1 MVEPLLSL
9 PRWVYLGVA
18 AGAVATVGVAV
29 TFVVAG
35 RLLPDGS
42 VAADGERSG
51 RSGRSDRSDRSSRST
66 EDIRRG
72 EIRAYLDDIDE
83 RFTEDAAVAG
93 ERVAFHLPERDV
105 AVTFDARTF
114 LALERGSTHA
124 ILAEHEMPGVALGNR
139 LPFET
144 PEPSPGAD
152 ADRDANTNANARVG
166 PGSPS
171 GRGGPGGRGAA
182 GADRLGGRTDVADA
196 AFDVLGLSPGADE
209 AAVRRAYRRRVKEV
223 HPDHGGD
230 EEEFRRV
237 QEAYDTARRHA
248 S

>member
-66 EDIRRG
+66 EDVRRE

-83 RFTEDAAVAG
+83 RFAEDAAVAG

-166 PGSPS
+166 PG
-171 GRGGPGGRGAA
+171 GPGGRGAN
-182 GADRLGGRTDVADA
+182 RLGGRTDVADA

-209 AAVRRAYRRRVKEV
+209 AAVRRAYRRRVKQV

>member
-1 MVEPLLSL
+1 MVEPLSSL

-42 VAADGERSG
+42 VAADGGGSD
-51 RSGRSDRSDRSSRST
+51 RSDRSDRSSRST
-66 EDIRRG
+66 EDVRRE

-83 RFTEDAAVAG
+83 PFTEDADVAG

-114 LALERGSTHA
+114 LALERGPTHA

-152 ADRDANTNANARVG
+152 ADRDPNANTNAGVG
-166 PGSPS
+166 P
-171 GRGGPGGRGAA
+171 GGPGGRGAGTA
-182 GADRLGGRTDVADA
+182 GADRLEGRADVADA
-196 AFDVLGLSPGADE
+196 AFDVLGLSRGADE

>member
-42 VAADGERSG
+42 GAAGG
-51 RSGRSDRSDRSSRST
+51 GPDRTSRST
-66 EDIRRG
+66 EDIRRE

-93 ERVAFHLPERDV
+93 ERVAFHLPERNV

-114 LALERGSTHA
+114 LALERSPTHA
-124 ILAEHEMPGVALGNR
+124 ILAEHEMPGIALGNR

-144 PEPSPGAD
+144 PEPSLGAD
-152 ADRDANTNANARVG
+152 TDRDANADANTNTNANANAGVG
-166 PGSPS
+166 P
-171 GRGGPGGRGAA
+171 GGPGGRGGL
-182 GADRLGGRTDVADA
+182 GADRLEGRTDVADA
-196 AFDVLGLSPGADE
+196 AFDVLGLSHGADE

-237 QEAYDTARRHA
+237 REAYDTARRHA